1 VTRPPGR
8 AGATSRQEFS
18 TTSRSATPASAPNSA
33 THASTYSRA
42 SGFLVKDTAPVELLR
57 AMRAGARGDA
67 LLSPGVTRRLI
78 GEFANRTRAE
88 VDSAVGIGRGFAS
101 IDRDTKQMTVA
112 EPAELA
118 TAVDVGVTSGS
129 VAT

>member
-1 VTRPPGR
+1 
-8 AGATSRQEFS
+8 
-18 TTSRSATPASAPNSA
+18 
-33 THASTYSRA
+33 
-42 SGFLVKDTAPVELLR
+42 
-57 AMRAGARGDA
+57 MRAGARGDA